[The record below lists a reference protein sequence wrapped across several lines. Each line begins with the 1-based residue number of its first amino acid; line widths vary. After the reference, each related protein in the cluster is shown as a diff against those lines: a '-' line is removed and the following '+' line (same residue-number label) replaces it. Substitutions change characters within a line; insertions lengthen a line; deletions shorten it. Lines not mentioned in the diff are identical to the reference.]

1 MERLSLGYIKKEIRI
16 VGIDD
21 GCLSS
26 TKNLGRGFL
35 VGVVYRGGSWIDG
48 IFKIK
53 VKGDCLDL
61 TDKLT
66 KTIKSSTHYGQ
77 IRLIMLNKLT
87 FLGLNP
93 LNPCKLSK
101 KVKKPVMV
109 VTNKPLKAEAEFVN
123 NLNSLELE
131 GFKKPLKLKVL
142 NRLSFY
148 VYLHGLGL
156 KEAEKILEVTF
167 FNKIPEPLRVA
178 RLIAKALN
186 SSLTQ
191 NI

>member
-1 MERLSLGYIKKEIRI
+1 MEGLKLGYIKKEIRI

-21 GCLSS
+21 GCVNSI
-26 TKNLGRGFL
+26 KNFGEGFL

-48 IFKIK
+48 VFKLK
-53 VKGDCLDL
+53 VKEGCLDL
-61 TDKLT
+61 TSKLT
-66 KTIKSSTHYGQ
+66 KIIKSSVHYGQ
-77 IRLIMLNKLT
+77 IRLLMLNKLT

-101 KVKKPVMV
+101 KVKKPIMV
-109 VTNKPLKAEAEFVN
+109 VTSKPLKAEFFKD
-123 NLNSLELE
+123 LGSSELE
-131 GFKKPLKLKVL
+131 EFKKPLKVKVL
-142 NRLSFY
+142 NCLIFY
-148 VYLHGLGL
+148 VYLHGLDL
-156 KEAEKILEVTF
+156 KEAERVLEVTV
-167 FNKIPEPLRVA
+167 FNKLPEPLRVA